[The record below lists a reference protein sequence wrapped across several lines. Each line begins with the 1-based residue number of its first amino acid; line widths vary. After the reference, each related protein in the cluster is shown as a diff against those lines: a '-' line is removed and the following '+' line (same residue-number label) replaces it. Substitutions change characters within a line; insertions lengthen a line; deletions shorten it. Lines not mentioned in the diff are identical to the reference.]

1 MFPTP
6 LTYPA
11 PSAPERR
18 IFSGGTYNARDAGLY
33 PIGTSGR
40 SMRGRT
46 LFRADAL
53 SDLTEADLAEAHGL
67 GIRLVVDLRDP
78 HERDNAPD
86 VELPGAHNASI
97 MLFEGT
103 LASFPAESYPG
114 LDELYQFILTEHR
127 HKLVEALLQIAET
140 LPSPVLVHCTAGKDR
155 TGIVVGMIQE
165 IVGVPHQCILQDY
178 EASQQLLN
186 GDFVRR
192 VESVYA
198 RAHVDARK
206 IGAEPIA
213 SPAQLLGAA
222 LERIRTEFGSVQ
234 AYLVDAGLPLSSIDQ
249 IRRALTA

>member
-11 PSAPERR
+11 ASAPQRR
-18 IFSGGTYNARDAGLY
+18 IFSGGTYNARDAGRY
-33 PIGTSGR
+33 PIGTSGG
-40 SMRGRT
+40 SMHGRR

-53 SDLTEADLAEAHGL
+53 SDLTEADLTEADGL
-67 GIRLVVDLRDP
+67 GIKLVVDLRDP

-86 VELPGAHNASI
+86 VEIPGARNASI

-103 LASFPAESYPG
+103 LAGFRADSYPS
-114 LDELYQFILTEHR
+114 LEELYQYILTDHR
-127 HKLVEALLQIAET
+127 HKVAEALEQIAET

-165 IVGVPHQCILQDY
+165 LVGVPHQWILQDY
-178 EASQQLLN
+178 EASQHLLN
-186 GDFVRR
+186 GDFIRR

-213 SPAQLLGAA
+213 SPAQLLGTT
-222 LERIRTEFGSVQ
+222 LERIRAEFGSVQ
-234 AYLVDAGLPLSSIDQ
+234 GYLVDAGLPLSSVEQ
-249 IRRALTA
+249 IRRTLTV